1 LDKPDGARQ
10 PNSIDIHVGE
20 QVRSRRK
27 QLGLSQERLADALGL
42 TFQQVQKYER
52 GANRISASKLWDTA
66 SFLDVPIDWFFR
78 GLPDGAAAPGVSDPD
93 RPAFQPLSLGPE
105 DTELLAAFQ
114 RIRRK
119 KMRRR
124 VLELVRELAA
134 EESGR
139 AGETDP
145 D

>member
-1 LDKPDGARQ
+1 MDKTDSARQ
-10 PNSIDIHVGE
+10 PNRVDVHVGD

-42 TFQQVQKYER
+42 TFQQIQKYER
-52 GANRISASKLWDTA
+52 GTNRISASKLWDTA
-66 SFLDVPIDWFFR
+66 SFLDVPIDWFFT
-78 GLPDGAAAPGVSDPD
+78 GLAHGAARGVSEPDAPGF
-93 RPAFQPLSLGPE
+93 RPLSLGPE
-105 DTELLAAFQ
+105 DAELLAAFQ

-134 EESGR
+134 EESDG
-139 AGETDP
+139 AGETTSG
-145 D
+145 